1 MEVYF
6 TGYGP
11 RAGVSALVLQRT
23 CHVCDPEQIFLC
35 LVWFPFQYFS
45 VLCGYTVS
53 PLDLGL
59 SLVICSYT
67 VEYFEVSI
75 SAYTSAW
82 VQHWISACESFVS
95 GYKFGV
101 EIKRLALCLSSPPY
115 LFLCFSAGKRSVL
128 LELLYTPFVV
138 SIAIT
143 SLCDHGAPSWCQQ
156 RDVDPGGGVYGD
168 TVKELC

>member
-11 RAGVSALVLQRT
+11 RAGVSVLVLQRT

-67 VEYFEVSI
+67 VEYF
-75 SAYTSAW
+75 
-82 VQHWISACESFVS
+82 
-95 GYKFGV
+95 
-101 EIKRLALCLSSPPY
+101 
-115 LFLCFSAGKRSVL
+115 
-128 LELLYTPFVV
+128 
-138 SIAIT
+138 
-143 SLCDHGAPSWCQQ
+143 
-156 RDVDPGGGVYGD
+156 
-168 TVKELC
+168 